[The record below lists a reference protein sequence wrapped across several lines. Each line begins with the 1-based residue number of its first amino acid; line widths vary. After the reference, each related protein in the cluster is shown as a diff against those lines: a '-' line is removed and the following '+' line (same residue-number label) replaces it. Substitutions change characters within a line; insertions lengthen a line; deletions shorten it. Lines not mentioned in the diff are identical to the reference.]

1 MKLHADL
8 NQRIAIDTNELP
20 WIDSPTPGVQRRML
34 DRDGDEVARA
44 TSIVRYGPGSAFPT
58 HTHGGG
64 EEFLVL
70 EGVFSDE
77 SGDYP
82 AGTYVRNPI
91 GSAHAPRSEEGCTIF
106 VKLWQMV

>member
-8 NQRIAIDTNELP
+8 LKRAVVRAAELD
-20 WIDSPTPGVQRRML
+20 WVSSPSSGVARRML
-34 DRDGDEVARA
+34 ERDGDEVARA
-44 TSIVRYGPGSAFPT
+44 TSLVRYDSGSKFPE

-77 SGDYP
+77 S
-82 AGTYVRNPI
+82 YVSRP
-91 GSAHAPRSEEGCTIF
+91 
-106 VKLWQMV
+106 